1 MSDTE
6 QNIKDCLEQLALQ
19 VVMLEADDLPGW
31 GTFLQQ
37 LGQLQGLMSSEA
49 SAWLRIIPEHLEQVG
64 QQIILS
70 EVKSIQ
76 TAQELIVQ
84 GLNLL
89 MEWSRN
95 DEYHPEATAVQ
106 AYQSLAQQ
114 LALSETLAPESPPPP
129 DTEEPNSASSLDLS
143 MDQELVQ
150 NFIAETTEHLNT
162 IETEIVY
169 LEQEPGDQERLNA
182 IFRPFHSIKGVAGF
196 LNFHQIHALAHELET
211 LLDEARSGRLVISE
225 TIIYFILN
233 AVDVLKEMLADVQV
247 TLEAAQPVRVFDLT
261 PYKQGIKNFL
271 AAAGPAASP
280 PREPSPRPLGEI
292 LLNKGVVDAQ
302 TIENALDRQRELRE
316 ASNLGKILI
325 EEGKVKPQQI
335 AQALM
340 QQMQEPAPG
349 REAQVTAAIKVDV
362 HKLDYL
368 VDMMGE
374 LVIVQTQVQQHPQ
387 VRALQDQSLVRN
399 FSQMSRITSELQRI
413 SMSLRMVPIS
423 QTFQKMVRLVRDLA
437 RKSNKRVELHLE
449 GEDTEIDRNMVE
461 AIYDPLVHMVRN
473 AIDHGLETMELRQSQ
488 GKTEKGSL
496 WLRAYHQGG
505 NVVIEIEDDGQGLNR
520 QRILAKARQQGLVA
534 EAESLSPTQIDHLIF
549 RPGFSTADQI
559 TEVSGRGVGMDVV
572 KQVIEDLRGKI
583 EIASQPGQGSKFII
597 RLPLTLAIIEGI
609 IVRVGEERY
618 IIPAVAVQQTL
629 RPKPEDYFTVK
640 GQGELIRVRD
650 NHLPLVRLHQVFQV
664 NSQYH
669 NPTEA
674 LVLVVENEEE
684 QKCLMV
690 DDIVGKQEVVIKS
703 LGQVFN
709 QVKGVSSGTILGD
722 GRVGLILDLGGLFS
736 LGNGFGH
743 QLAQSN

>member
-1 MSDTE
+1 
-6 QNIKDCLEQLALQ
+6 
-19 VVMLEADDLPGW
+19 MLEADDVPGW

-37 LGQLQGLMSSEA
+37 LGQLQQLMPPEVPE
-49 SAWLRIIPEHLEQVG
+49 WLRVIPEHLEQVG
-64 QQIILS
+64 QQIILN
-70 EVKSIQ
+70 EVKSLQ
-76 TAQELIVQ
+76 TAQELMVQ

-89 MEWSRN
+89 IEWNRHGDSN
-95 DEYHPEATAVQ
+95 PEAAAVQ
-106 AYQSLAQQ
+106 NYQSLAQQ
-114 LALSETLAPESPPPP
+114 LALSATLAPESPPSSETEAP
-129 DTEEPNSASSLDLS
+129 DTAGSGDLALDQDLI
-143 MDQELVQ
+143 Q
-150 NFIAETTEHLNT
+150 NFIAETTEHLHT

-169 LEQEPGDQERLNA
+169 LEQAPNDQKRLNA

-196 LNFHQIHALAHELET
+196 LNFPQIHALAHELET

-225 TIIYFILN
+225 AIIDFILN
-233 AVDVLKEMLADVQV
+233 AVDVLKEMLADVQA
-247 TLEAAQPVRVFDLT
+247 TLETGQAGRTFDLT
-261 PYKQGIKNFL
+261 PYEEGIKNFL
-271 AAAGPAASP
+271 AAAGAAETQ
-280 PREPSPRPLGEI
+280 PREPSSRPLGEI
-292 LLNKGVVDAQ
+292 LVNEGIVDTQ
-302 TIENALDRQRELRE
+302 TIENALERQRALRE
-316 ASNLGKILI
+316 ASNLGKILV

-362 HKLDYL
+362 RKLDYL

-374 LVIVQTQVQQHPQ
+374 LVIVQTQVQQNPQ
-387 VRALQDQSLVRN
+387 VHALQDQSLVRN

-473 AIDHGLETMELRQSQ
+473 AIDHGLETNELRQSH
-488 GKTEKGSL
+488 GKPEKGNL

-534 EAESLSPTQIDHLIF
+534 EAESLTPSQIDQLIF

-572 KQVIEDLRGKI
+572 KKVIEDLRGKI

-640 GQGELIRVRD
+640 GQGELIRVRE

-664 NSQYH
+664 NSQYQ

-736 LGNGFGH
+736 LGNGSGR
-743 QLAQSN
+743 QQPQSN